1 MIKAYLVGIS
11 TQYENED
18 IQIRYRIYKD
28 QELICEKLIFQGY
41 KKPLVVSHVAL
52 LTLLKEL
59 KKYMKHEIIIVIN
72 DAALN
77 EQIRG
82 TSTTRIET
90 RYRREP
96 EVLIFRLSFAFVFK
110 RCDFDLHW
118 NEKISAVFNGKMEK
132 IQLTMFYYG

>member
-18 IQIRYRIYKD
+18 IQIRYRIYED

-82 TSTTRIET
+82 TSTTKNVDVQKMANKV
-90 RYRREP
+90 RE
-96 EVLIFRLSFAFVFK
+96 EL
-110 RCDFDLHW
+110 
-118 NEKISAVFNGKMEK
+118 NKIKSSVTIKDVSGNHAELVKWKDILQF
-132 IQLTMFYYG
+132 

>member
-28 QELICEKLIFQGY
+28 QELICEKMILHGY
-41 KKPLVVSHVAL
+41 TKPLVVSHVAL

-59 KKYMKHEIIIVIN
+59 KKYMECEIIIIIN

-82 TSTTRIET
+82 TSTTKKPDVQKMAKKV
-90 RYRREP
+90 RE
-96 EVLIFRLSFAFVFK
+96 ELNKFINSVTIKDVSGNHAELVK
-110 RCDFDLHW
+110 W
-118 NEKISAVFNGKMEK
+118 NDILQF
-132 IQLTMFYYG
+132 

>member
-41 KKPLVVSHVAL
+41 KKPLVVSHAAL

-59 KKYMKHEIIIVIN
+59 KKYMKYEIIIIIN

-82 TSTTRIET
+82 TSTTKNMDVQKMANKV
-90 RYRREP
+90 RE
-96 EVLIFRLSFAFVFK
+96 ELNKFK
-110 RCDFDLHW
+110 SSVTIKDVSGNHTELVKW
-118 NEKISAVFNGKMEK
+118 NDILQF
-132 IQLTMFYYG
+132 